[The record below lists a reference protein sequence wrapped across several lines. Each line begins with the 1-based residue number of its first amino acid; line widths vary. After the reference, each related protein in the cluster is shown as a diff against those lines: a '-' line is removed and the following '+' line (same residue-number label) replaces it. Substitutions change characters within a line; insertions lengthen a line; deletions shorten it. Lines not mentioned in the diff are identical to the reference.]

1 MKKTNKENPVTFFR
15 KANEARQK
23 NVRESI
29 KKAQD
34 GISVGPQTEIQ
45 SIMSNAR
52 NSQPPIP
59 YADKPRTEEMMQR
72 LMGESAKNI
81 DTINNM
87 RVSQGPQAMQ
97 ARSAAVSSDPRRQVI
112 NQAYMDAVT
121 NRPKSNTPMMDS
133 MFQKKKGGSVK
144 RKKK

>member
-23 NVRESI
+23 NVRASI

-34 GISVGPQTEIQ
+34 GVSVGPQTEME

-59 YADKPRTEEMMQR
+59 YANKPSREEMMMQR
-72 LMGESAKNI
+72 MMGESAKNV
-81 DTINNM
+81 DTINNI
-87 RVSQGPQAMQ
+87 RSAQGPQAMQ
-97 ARSAAVSSDPRRQVI
+97 ARSAAVPSAERRK
-112 NQAYMDAVT
+112 AYMDALT

-133 MFQKKKGGSVK
+133 LYPKKKGGSVK
-144 RKKK
+144 RKK

>member
-23 NVRESI
+23 NVRASI

-34 GISVGPQTEIQ
+34 GISVGPQTEIE

-59 YADKPRTEEMMQR
+59 YADKPSREEMMMQR
-72 LMGESAKNI
+72 MMGESAKNV

-87 RVSQGPQAMQ
+87 RVSQGPPAMQ
-97 ARSAAVSSDPRRQVI
+97 ARSAAIQRDTPKQVLDKALRD
-112 NQAYMDAVT
+112 AYT

-133 MFQKKKGGSVK
+133 LCQKKKGGSVK
-144 RKKK
+144 RKK

>member
-23 NVRESI
+23 NVRASI

-34 GISVGPQTEIQ
+34 GISVGPQTEIE

-59 YADKPRTEEMMQR
+59 YADKPSREEMMMQR
-72 LMGESAKNI
+72 MMGESAKNV

-87 RVSQGPQAMQ
+87 RVSQGPPAMQ
-97 ARSAAVSSDPRRQVI
+97 ARSAAIQRDTPKQVLDKALRD
-112 NQAYMDAVT
+112 AYT

-133 MFQKKKGGSVK
+133 LFQKKKGGSVK
-144 RKKK
+144 RKK